1 MNPTPD
7 PPDVGSTDTERR
19 LAGRI
24 EAMRGVLGSLLQ
36 DVIRAER
43 RLDNNQA
50 AQLLEANERLVVTA
64 LSAQTDADTATQ
76 ALDDASHSAG
86 HDALTE
92 LPNRALLLNRFSHV
106 LTNVRRPGSQV
117 ALLFLDINN
126 FKQINDTFGHAA
138 GDDALKFVAQ
148 CLVSSVRETDT
159 VSRHGG
165 DEFLILLPAVSDAAV
180 AAHVAEKVMAKL
192 DAAGRI
198 GGHDIRLTVSIGI
211 SVSPQ
216 DGADAQTLI
225 ERADAAMYL
234 AKKQQRG
241 GFVFHGNPPSILQGP
256 PPVSPRP
263 ALRPGKTGPACAEQE
278 RRNLLLREANE
289 HLVLAVLDAQDML
302 AAADQMRNT

>member
-1 MNPTPD
+1 MNPVPD
-7 PPDVGSTDTERR
+7 PPDGGPSGTERR
-19 LAGRI
+19 LADRI
-24 EAMRGVLGSLLQ
+24 EAMRGVLGGLLQ

-76 ALDDASHSAG
+76 ALDDVSRSAG

-92 LPNRALLLNRFSHV
+92 LPDRALLLNRFSHA

-138 GDDALKFVAQ
+138 GDEALKFVAQ

-198 GGHDIRLTVSIGI
+198 GGRDIRLTVSIGI

-225 ERADAAMYL
+225 DRADAAMYQ
-234 AKKQQRG
+234 AKNQQRG

-256 PPVSPRP
+256 QPVAPRP
-263 ALRPGKTGPACAEQE
+263 SVRAGELRPAYAEQE

-302 AAADQMRNT
+302 AAADQLRNA